1 MTAAVVTMS
10 HSPLI
15 GRSDPNPAA
24 VHRIYSALGQA
35 RDFVADFAPEL
46 VVLYVPDHY
55 NAFFHKTMPQFCL
68 GVDAYSV
75 GDFGS
80 RPGPLL
86 VDTVAAELLAQG
98 VLDRGIDPA
107 ISARMPVDH
116 GFVQPT
122 KILFGGIDRM
132 LVVPVFINGVAA
144 PFGLPHR
151 IRSLGLALG
160 QAARELQKQVLFV
173 GSGGLSN
180 DLPMPSI
187 MSATQRV
194 AEPLIEGH
202 PTPEQRA
209 RIEHRVLVTGVNY
222 RAGARSPIPINPH
235 WDNHVLDVFEHG
247 TSTRS
252 TAGARPGWVKRAA
265 APRTRSAPGSRL
277 TPRSLQPAAITRQH
291 GSMNQCRNGLSAS
304 RLPPPSARRLLDD
317 R

>member
-10 HSPLI
+10 HLPLI

-24 VHRIYSALGQA
+24 LHRIYSALGQA
-35 RDFVADFAPEL
+35 RDFVADFEPEL

-55 NAFFHKTMPQFCL
+55 NGFFHKTMPQFCL

-86 VDTVAAELLAQG
+86 VDTVAAELLAQCL
-98 VLDRGIDPA
+98 LDRGIDPA

-116 GFVQPT
+116 GLVQPT
-122 KILFGGIDRM
+122 EILFGGIDRM

-180 DLPMPSI
+180 DPPMPSI

-222 RAGARSPIPINPH
+222 RTGVRSPIPINPH
-235 WDNHVLDVFEHG
+235 WDNHVLDAFQHG
-247 TSTRS
+247 TLDEIDRWS
-252 TAGARPGWVKRAA
+252 TAWMGEEGGGSAHEV
-265 APRTRSAPGSRL
+265 RTWIVAYAS
-277 TPRSLQPAAITRQH
+277 
-291 GSMNQCRNGLSAS
+291 LSATGS
-304 RLPPPSARRLLDD
+304 YHMTTRFYEPVPEWVVGFSVTTALESEAAR
-317 R
+317 

>member
-86 VDTVAAELLAQG
+86 VDTVAAERLAQG

-122 KILFGGIDRM
+122 EILFGGIDRM

-247 TSTRS
+247 TLDEVDRWS
-252 TAGARPGWVKRAA
+252 AA
-265 APRTRSAPGSRL
+265 WMGEEGGGSAHEVRTWI
-277 TPRSLQPAAITRQH
+277 AAYA
-291 GSMNQCRNGLSAS
+291 SLSATGS
-304 RLPPPSARRLLDD
+304 YHTTTRFYEPVPEWVVGFSVATALGSEAAR
-317 R
+317 